1 MSIVALALSDG
12 VPLYELAAPCAIFGT
27 DRTEITGTGWY
38 DVRVCGPPDARV
50 DRWFRSAAEHT
61 YEDLVAAD
69 TVIVPACH
77 DSAMHPPADLVE
89 AVRGAYDRGARVMS
103 ICTGAFVLAEAGLL
117 DGRRAA
123 THWLYADILARRY
136 PAVRVDADVLY
147 IDEGRVLTSA
157 GKSAGT
163 DLCLHVVRHDYGA
176 AVANEIARR
185 LVAPPY
191 REGGQAQYI
200 IAQVPKSAR
209 DSLGTAMAW
218 ALDNLTE
225 PITVED
231 LAARAHLTSR
241 SLNRHF
247 SQQIGTNPLSWLHE
261 QRLRRAQELLEQTD
275 HGIDLVAHQSGFASA
290 TTLRRHF
297 RQRLGTTPDS
307 YRRTFS
313 RRPEASLA
321 VQLPWKPMLVAVS
334 PLFDRDHFG
343 LAREDLLG
351 QHPVNLGVSVQA
363 AVGKNGELV
372 VKVGGLA

>member
-1 MSIVALALSDG
+1 MSTVALALSDG

-27 DRTEITGTGWY
+27 DRSEITGTGWY
-38 DVRVCGPPDARV
+38 DFRVCGPPDARV
-50 DRWFRSAAEHT
+50 DRWFRSAAEQT
-61 YEDLVAAD
+61 YEDLVASD
-69 TVIVPACH
+69 TVNVPACH
-77 DSAMHPPADLVE
+77 DGAMHPPSDLVE
-89 AVRGAYDRGARVMS
+89 AVRAAYDRGARVMS

-147 IDEGRVLTSA
+147 IDEGQVLTSA

-163 DLCLHVVRHDYGA
+163 DLCLHMVRQDYGA
-176 AVANEIARR
+176 SVANEIARR
-185 LVAPPY
+185 LVTPPH

-200 IAQVPKSAR
+200 IARLPESAR
-209 DSLGTAMAW
+209 DSLGAAMAW

-231 LAARAHLTSR
+231 LASRAHLTSR

-247 SQQIGTNPLSWLHE
+247 RQRIGTNPLSWLHE

-275 HGIDLVAHQSGFASA
+275 HGIDLIAQQSGFATA

-313 RRPEASLA
+313 PARRLQETAE
-321 VQLPWKPMLVAVS
+321 V
-334 PLFDRDHFG
+334 
-343 LAREDLLG
+343 G
-351 QHPVNLGVSVQA
+351 QEPRVRSG
-363 AVGKNGELV
+363 
-372 VKVGGLA
+372 